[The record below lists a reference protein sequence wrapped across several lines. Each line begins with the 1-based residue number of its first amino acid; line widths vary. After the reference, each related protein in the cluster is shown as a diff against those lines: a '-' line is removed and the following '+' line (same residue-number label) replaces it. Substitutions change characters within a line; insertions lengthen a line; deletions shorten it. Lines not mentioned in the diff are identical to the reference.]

1 MGVPIKATMDTTQ
14 LDYLESG
21 LPVYFDRV
29 AYHADGIIAVN
40 RVKFHT
46 AFKGKIESGL
56 HKTSAVGLRNHCGA
70 RLVHSLGV
78 RELCNYTVEF
88 DKVILKKVPII
99 AGFVVL
105 ENGYDLTFRFKAAR
119 QMNLI
124 RLIVG
129 Y

>member
-1 MGVPIKATMDTTQ
+1 MGSHGEQLLNGSVKYCLIMELAEESMGVLIKTTMDTTQ

-56 HKTSAVGLRNHCGA
+56 HKTSAVGLRNHCSA

-78 RELCNYTVEF
+78 KKLCHYTVEF
-88 DKVILKKVPII
+88 DKVI
-99 AGFVVL
+99 
-105 ENGYDLTFRFKAAR
+105 
-119 QMNLI
+119 
-124 RLIVG
+124 
-129 Y
+129 